1 MGIKAPTLIAALFVS
16 LISTISQ
23 AQEFSADVVYLNTK
37 NLNAPA
43 DGGASAAHPSSKLY
57 VRKDKIRL
65 ETNGLTGNVLLA
77 DMREHTSIALQPKK
91 KAYQPLASAPSQYFR
106 VASADDACA
115 KWQSVAEQKIVCEK
129 VGPEVVN
136 GREAVK
142 YQNKGTSEAATTAVW
157 VDKALK
163 FVVKWQAAGSGAELR
178 NIKEGQQAADL
189 FTVPSDYKIPTPQK
203 AAAKG
208 FSKR

>member
-1 MGIKAPTLIAALFVS
+1 MGIKATTLIAALFVS

-23 AQEFSADVVYLNTK
+23 AQEFSADVVYLDTR

-43 DGGASAAHPSSKLY
+43 NESANAARPSSKLY
-57 VRKDKIRL
+57 VSKDKIRL
-65 ETNGLTGNVLLA
+65 ETNGLTGTILLA
-77 DMREHTSIALQPKK
+77 DIREHSAVVLQPKK
-91 KAYQPLASAPSQYFR
+91 KAYERLASAPSQYFR
-106 VASADDACA
+106 VESADDACA
-115 KWQSVAEQKIVCEK
+115 QWQSVAEQKIVCEK
-129 VGPEVVN
+129 VGPEVID

-142 YQNKGTSEAATTAVW
+142 YQNKGTLEAATTAVW

-163 FVVKWQAAGSGAELR
+163 FVITWQAAGSGAELR

-189 FTVPSDYKIPTPQK
+189 FTVPSDYKLPAAQK
-203 AAAKG
+203 AISKG